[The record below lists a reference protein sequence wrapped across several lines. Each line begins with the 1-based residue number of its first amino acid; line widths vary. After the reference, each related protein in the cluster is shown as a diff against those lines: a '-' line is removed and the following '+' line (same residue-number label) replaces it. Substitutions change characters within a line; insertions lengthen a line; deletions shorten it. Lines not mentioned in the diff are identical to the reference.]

1 MPFYNPFLQ
10 EYTIPLFFSTSTILN
25 WKPLLAKDGNKNIII
40 SSWRHLVET
49 KRINMYG
56 FVIMPTHIH
65 SIFSICENQLM
76 KDVQRDFGKFTAKQ
90 LILKIHL
97 DETLFIEEYKS
108 TQKDRKYQIW
118 ERRPLAIPIYNDK
131 TFYQKL
137 NYIHCNPCSAKWN
150 LANTPQEYL
159 YSSAKFYET
168 GIDDWGFLTS
178 M

>member
-1 MPFYNPFLQ
+1 
-10 EYTIPLFFSTSTILN
+10 
-25 WKPLLAKDGNKNIII
+25 
-40 SSWRHLVET
+40 
-49 KRINMYG
+49 
-56 FVIMPTHIH
+56 
-65 SIFSICENQLM
+65 M